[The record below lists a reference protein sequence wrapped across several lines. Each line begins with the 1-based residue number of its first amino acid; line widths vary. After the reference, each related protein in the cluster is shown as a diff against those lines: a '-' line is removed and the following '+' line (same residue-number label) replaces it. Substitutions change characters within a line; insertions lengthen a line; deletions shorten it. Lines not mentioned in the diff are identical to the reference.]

1 MEQNKKGLTKKQQKK
16 LLKTFGISAG
26 ITLAVCVVA
35 IIGVFT
41 AYNNLILQKPS
52 SAFQNEVLSE
62 EEQKKEDDRKERG
75 EINKTIAV
83 FGVDKDETRTDVILV
98 VNFNSMTNKVKVISM
113 PRDTKVTWTERQRS
127 KYNQLTGN
135 SISVSKLNEMSSY
148 GQIYNNP
155 GNIRDFTINE
165 IENILTVPID
175 NYVIVNIEA
184 FNKIVDAIDGV
195 EVDVPQRMYYQDTSQ
210 NLYIDLQPG
219 LQTLYGK
226 DAEGLVRYRHG
237 YAEGDVGRIE
247 TQQVFLEAFAKKVMS
262 PAILNNLPSI
272 ITSLFTYVKT
282 DVALTEV
289 FDYLTLLND
298 FELDNLEFHTIP
310 GEGAY
315 YQGISYFFIDQEEL
329 SSLIKDVFYDTT
341 VAGEESEATPGSTD
355 TGESM
360 VPVIDQGV
368 SIEIYNATDA
378 KGLAGTLKDT
388 LQKKGYNVA
397 RIDNYEEGTIS
408 ESVIYAK
415 DETKA
420 RQFLEYMES
429 AEIIQD
435 SSIETDIKIIIGED
449 LADTLQ

>member
-98 VNFNSMTNKVKVISM
+98 VNFNSLTNKVKVISI
-113 PRDTKVTWTERQRS
+113 PRDTKVTWSERQRS
-127 KYNQLTGN
+127 KYKQLTGN

-165 IENILTVPID
+165 IQNILTVPID

-184 FNKIVDAIDGV
+184 FNKIVDAIGGV

-210 NLYIDLQPG
+210 ALYIDLQPG
-219 LQTLYGK
+219 PQTLYGK
-226 DAEGLVRYRHG
+226 DAEGLVRYRYG
-237 YAEGDVGRIE
+237 YAEGDVGRIR

-282 DVALTEV
+282 DIALTEV
-289 FDYLTLLND
+289 FDYLSLLND
-298 FELDNLEFHTIP
+298 FELDNLEFHTLP
-310 GEGAY
+310 GEGADY
-315 YQGISYFFIDQEEL
+315 EGPSYFYVDQEEL
-329 SSLIKDVFYDTT
+329 SSLIIDVFCDTT

-420 RQFLEYMES
+420 RQFLEYTES